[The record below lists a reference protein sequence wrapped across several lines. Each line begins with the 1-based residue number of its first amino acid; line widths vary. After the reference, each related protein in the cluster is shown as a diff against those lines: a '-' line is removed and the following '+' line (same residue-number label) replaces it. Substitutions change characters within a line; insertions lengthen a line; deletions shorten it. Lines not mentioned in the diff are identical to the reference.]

1 MAINQIER
9 HPSLVVNNVFLE
21 SFINSVEKIDLNDGT
36 FFINFEGEE
45 FVIQAIVARIHMMSW
60 SVLSWT
66 ESPYLMEGDVSDGQD
81 SIRVLR
87 ERNVDPVS
95 VEDQHYASIQ
105 DLLNEINNV

>member
-1 MAINQIER
+1 MTINKIER
-9 HPSLVVNNVFLE
+9 HPSLIVSNVFLE
-21 SFINSVEKIDLNDGT
+21 SFINSVEKIDLNDGS

-45 FVIQAIVARIHMMSW
+45 FVIQATVAKIHHDSW
-60 SVLSWT
+60 SVLSWI
-66 ESPYLMEGDVSDGQD
+66 ESPYLMEGDVDTGLEN
-81 SIRVLR
+81 IRVLR